1 MFTHI
6 DVHFGKGG
14 DTSAAQLE
22 SAATTKRKE
31 YQAAHESFMRIV
43 RELQGGAGPLSP
55 RAAMLCEIER
65 LDRAISAKDW
75 EAYNEQA
82 WASAQ
87 AQLVPP
93 NTVPMAALRAE

>member
-31 YQAAHESFMRIV
+31 YRAAHESFMRIV
-43 RELQGGAGPLSP
+43 RELQGGGG
-55 RAAMLCEIER
+55 
-65 LDRAISAKDW
+65 
-75 EAYNEQA
+75 
-82 WASAQ
+82 ASITKGSHA
-87 AQLVPP
+87 V
-93 NTVPMAALRAE
+93 